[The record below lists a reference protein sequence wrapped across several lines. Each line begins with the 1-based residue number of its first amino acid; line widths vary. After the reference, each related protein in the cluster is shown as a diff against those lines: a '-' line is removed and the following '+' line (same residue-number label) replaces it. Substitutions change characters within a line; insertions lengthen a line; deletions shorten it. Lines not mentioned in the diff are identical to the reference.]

1 VGSDPNFPWP
11 TWNIDNIKAIPSQ
24 NSYDNQLF
32 ISGDGGLFILDDT
45 NQVTV
50 RLFGNLV
57 EDDQSPISTQ
67 LSSLLSTATKLNSN
81 INNGKIKIEDASGD
95 DISYST
101 SKGNNQNITQDKNL
115 FSKDSKLIDKNGNE
129 VSEEAAIS
137 ITKDK
142 NGKDVTITK
151 SDIEVKALDGTTTPL
166 TSIINMKNSMV
177 NATEKFMEGYV
188 HHFKSLF
195 SSAEGQASLINDI
208 NAGIQKGEEPEQI
221 ARIIATKLAVKQL
234 ADQIKNNLIL
244 EGADQAIYDQYGLD
258 AIYGNA
264 ENQISQ
270 EGKDAIKDF
279 ATDHPVYSGLYIAAI
294 SMAWQHGNL
303 GSDPNFPIR

>member
-1 VGSDPNFPWP
+1 FDQSKGDYQRSFEITQEQFDKIKDFANNPFVDEYNFDSTYNGIKNSCIDFTYKALDIIDFVPNGYDGDLWP

-32 ISGDGGLFILDDT
+32 ISNDGGLFILDDT

-57 EDDQSPISTQ
+57 EDNQSPISTQ

-129 VSEEAAIS
+129 VSEEDAIS

-151 SDIEVKALDGTTTPL
+151 SDIEVKAPDGTTTPL
-166 TSIINMKNSMV
+166 TSIINMKNSM
-177 NATEKFMEGYV
+177 
-188 HHFKSLF
+188 
-195 SSAEGQASLINDI
+195 I
-208 NAGIQKGEEPEQI
+208 NAISEFVSGGYKD
-221 ARIIATKLAVKQL
+221 IIK
-234 ADQIKNNLIL
+234 
-244 EGADQAIYDQYGLD
+244 
-258 AIYGNA
+258 
-264 ENQISQ
+264 
-270 EGKDAIKDF
+270 
-279 ATDHPVYSGLYIAAI
+279 
-294 SMAWQHGNL
+294 GNL
-303 GSDPNFPIR
+303 GSDPNFPIILRNNSVRPQFSQNYY